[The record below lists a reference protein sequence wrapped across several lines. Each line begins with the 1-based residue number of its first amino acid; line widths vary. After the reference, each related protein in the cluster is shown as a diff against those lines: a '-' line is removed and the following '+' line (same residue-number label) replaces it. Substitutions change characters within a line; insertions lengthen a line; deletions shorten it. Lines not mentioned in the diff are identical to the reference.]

1 MCENKDKE
9 TFMKFPLIIILTLL
23 FALSVL
29 AQSVLTNNDVI
40 EMAKTGLSEQIIV
53 AKIKASQ
60 SKFDTSTSALK
71 TLTEAK
77 VPDSVVIAMVE
88 KEQRTQEQSVTSQ
101 SKNEEARDKIPE
113 QGTLSDISGKRR
125 VYILTTDVKSRDLI
139 AKELSKNKKFEV
151 VDKIEN
157 SDFVIRYES
166 YVEEV
171 GAGAVV
177 NGNTATMRNL
187 TQTVGLLNV
196 MMPSLDEK
204 SSRVRLVYST
214 KKSKYYVWENN
225 PAESTTKQF
234 LKDFEKVASSK

>member
-1 MCENKDKE
+1 
-9 TFMKFPLIIILTLL
+9 MKISLTIIFLLLLTL
-23 FALSVL
+23 SVV
-29 AQSVLTNNDVI
+29 AQTFLTNNDVV
-40 EMAKTGLSEQIIV
+40 EMTKTGLSEQIIV

-60 SKFDTSTSALK
+60 CKFDTSTTALK
-71 TLTEAK
+71 ILTEAK
-77 VPDSVVIAMVE
+77 VPDSVLIAMVE
-88 KEQRTQEQSVTSQ
+88 KEQRTQEQSVNSQ
-101 SKNEEARDKIPE
+101 SKNDEARDKIPE
-113 QGTLSDISGKRR
+113 QGILSDILGKKR

-139 AKELSKNKKFEV
+139 AKELTKNKKFEV

-166 YVEEV
+166 YIEDV

-177 NGNTATMRNL
+177 NGNSATVRNL

-204 SSRVRLVYST
+204 SSRIRLVYST